1 MFVCCLYHIY
11 IAYLHSLA
19 PASTVTFLVETC
31 FADLTIKNGVGC
43 TPLWVAA
50 GYDRVECLEYLIER
64 LSKETTSGEDFIDAL
79 LHANTSGD
87 SPFLAAASKGNTA
100 ACKCLLE
107 NDIVNQRMDMK
118 RMMLRTANKG
128 GDTPLKVAVAD
139 GRGIDLITFLLKAD
153 EDIAK
158 HDNIESKES
167 IANQDNSIMIPSI
180 HRKNG
185 LGLTPLIV
193 SCERNLATIAELL
206 LEHGADAHSCDAKG
220 RNPLAVG
227 AFCGCNDVVQLLL
240 SYIAVNPTCSS
251 LLNETDDLGCTPLW
265 LASRT
270 GNLSMVKLLVEAGA
284 DATIKS
290 NDGLTPHEVA
300 TKFKKEMVDEY
311 FSNSTE

>member
-1 MFVCCLYHIY
+1 M
-11 IAYLHSLA
+11 
-19 PASTVTFLVETC
+19 
-31 FADLTIKNGVGC
+31 
-43 TPLWVAA
+43 AA

-118 RMMLRTANKG
+118 RKMLRTANKG

-139 GRGIDLITFLLKAD
+139 GRGIDLITFLVKAD